1 MLSLVT
7 RMLSTPVALSTTV
20 TVPLATFSPSM
31 EAVMVA
37 LPRLSAV
44 RVAVRPSPSTV
55 TTLFSLLVQTTVGSA
70 LLPLDE
76 LVLPVFRVAVAVS
89 PTTISEVEKSI
100 L

>member
-55 TTLFSLLVQTTVGSA
+55 TTLFSLLVQVTVGS

-76 LVLPVFRVAVAVS
+76 LVLPVFKVAVAVS
-89 PTTISEVEKSI
+89 PTTISGVEKSI

>member
-7 RMLSTPVALSTTV
+7 RMLSTPVAVSTTV

-44 RVAVRPSPSTV
+44 RVAVTMGKPQKNSTSI
-55 TTLFSLLVQTTVGSA
+55 TTNGTRAQ
-70 LLPLDE
+70 PLT
-76 LVLPVFRVAVAVS
+76 F
-89 PTTISEVEKSI
+89 
-100 L
+100 